1 MADWTLLRPWC
12 LLLLLLPGLLLYW
25 HWRQHHTG
33 QTFIRQSIL
42 RYLRGQQAESSR
54 RFALWWLL
62 PWSLAVLALAGPAHR
77 QADALYQSDDVWI
90 WMLDTSRSMLAD
102 DVAPSRLLS
111 SRYQLFDLLEKSPG
125 RRIALIAFAG
135 DAYVITPPT
144 DDHETLRFLLR
155 ELEPEVM
162 PVAGSN
168 PVAAIKL
175 ALTMLGNQQR
185 QSGRLLLISDDLQA
199 TQRQTITDLLRPE
212 QQALDILAVGTEAG
226 APIRLNDGSLLK
238 DRQGQLVVARSNLT
252 QLATLAHDTGGHLLH
267 NENQPVDLERL
278 LRPLHGQGT
287 TGGAAQ
293 IRLQDVG
300 YWLLLPLLVLVV
312 GFQRGW
318 FFVVLLGCSLLSAPK
333 VEAEEAMVLYQ
344 RGEFA
349 AAATQFTDPLWQGNA
364 WFRAG
369 RYQEAAAAY
378 QQAGDNPEALYNL
391 GNCLA
396 YQQEFAAAI
405 EAYELALQQK
415 PELDDARFNRALV
428 TQWLQ
433 QQQARQTPQKAAT
446 RRHPSSSTR
455 ASEVLDLIA
464 EEPGNLMKN
473 RLRLQQQRRLHRE
486 PAQTW

>member
-1 MADWTLLRPWC
+1 MA
-12 LLLLLLPGLLLYW
+12 
-25 HWRQHHTG
+25 
-33 QTFIRQSIL
+33 
-42 RYLRGQQAESSR
+42 SR
-54 RFALWWLL
+54 
-62 PWSLAVLALAGPAHR
+62 
-77 QADALYQSDDVWI
+77 
-90 WMLDTSRSMLAD
+90 M
-102 DVAPSRLLS
+102 PSRLLS

-238 DRQGQLVVARSNLT
+238 DRQGQLVVARSNLP
-252 QLATLAHDTGGHLLH
+252 QLATLAHDTGGHLLQ

-278 LRPLHGQGT
+278 LHPLHGQGT
-287 TGGAAQ
+287 ASGAQQ

-300 YWLLLPLLVLVV
+300 YWLLLPLLVLVL

-333 VEAEEAMVLYQ
+333 VEAEEAMVL
-344 RGEFA
+344 
-349 AAATQFTDPLWQGNA
+349 
-364 WFRAG
+364 
-369 RYQEAAAAY
+369 
-378 QQAGDNPEALYNL
+378 
-391 GNCLA
+391 
-396 YQQEFAAAI
+396 
-405 EAYELALQQK
+405 
-415 PELDDARFNRALV
+415 
-428 TQWLQ
+428 
-433 QQQARQTPQKAAT
+433 
-446 RRHPSSSTR
+446 
-455 ASEVLDLIA
+455 
-464 EEPGNLMKN
+464 
-473 RLRLQQQRRLHRE
+473 
-486 PAQTW
+486 